1 MHEVNVVSGYQGS
14 GSPGPRKFKWGESG
28 PWLVGL
34 LQPFLFIPL
43 RAWPH
48 MAFIL
53 RCYLALCIA
62 RYFINCYFSFTLALA
77 LLLQSFCLM
86 GKHINKS

>member
-1 MHEVNVVSGYQGS
+1 MSVLVVKMLENLLGRSCNLWPFAAIS
-14 GSPGPRKFKWGESG
+14 FHTTE
-28 PWLVGL
+28 GL
-34 LQPFLFIPL
+34 
-43 RAWPH
+43 PH

-62 RYFINCYFSFTLALA
+62 RYFINRSFSFTLALA